1 MTTTVEKNKT
11 AVHVGGT
18 GDSPYRAAFQAVEAH
33 THTLQ
38 TVSCIVSRGP
48 SHNLHSQTATVLMP
62 FQYANFRLRVSVL
75 FFCIHIYIP
84 SSPRFG
90 EKKNVPQTSPS
101 FEWCIQD
108 HTQNNLAIEK
118 KKKAT
123 GQDRHATSDRT
134 KFSQCIDWYTRNNTS
149 YARTHQA
156 RQKTNANIAT
166 AYKCASRRGGKKS
179 NEDKF

>member
-90 EKKNVPQTSPS
+90 EKKKCATDLSLLRVVHPRPHAKQ
-101 FEWCIQD
+101 FGD
-108 HTQNNLAIEK
+108 RK
-118 KKKAT
+118 KKKRQPVRTDMRRQIVQSSLNAST
-123 GQDRHATSDRT
+123 GTPETTRPTHAHTRQDKKQTRT
-134 KFSQCIDWYTRNNTS
+134 
-149 YARTHQA
+149 
-156 RQKTNANIAT
+156 
-166 AYKCASRRGGKKS
+166 
-179 NEDKF
+179 

>member
-118 KKKAT
+118 KKGNRSGPT
-123 GQDRHATSDRT
+123 CDVR
-134 KFSQCIDWYTRNNTS
+134 S
-149 YARTHQA
+149 YKVLSMHRLVHQKQHVLRTHTPG
-156 RQKTNANIAT
+156 KTKNKREHSYSVQMCIPT
-166 AYKCASRRGGKKS
+166 WGKK
-179 NEDKF
+179 K

>member
-118 KKKAT
+118 KKRQPVRTDMRRQIVQSSLNAST
-123 GQDRHATSDRT
+123 GTPETTRPTHAHTRQDKKQTRT
-134 KFSQCIDWYTRNNTS
+134 
-149 YARTHQA
+149 
-156 RQKTNANIAT
+156 
-166 AYKCASRRGGKKS
+166 
-179 NEDKF
+179 